1 MQVKTLLQRLGEG
14 SLTGDGGVTVNS
26 ITHDSRKVSPC
37 FVFAALRGENAH
49 GLDYLKEAVAAGA
62 AAILTDRPA
71 RKTVDLPWITVKNP
85 RTAMARAAWVLA
97 GNPQRKLQ
105 LVAVTGTN
113 GKSTT
118 AHLISRLMQSARKPA
133 AFIGTFGARL
143 PGNIEIAGEHTT
155 PEATD
160 MAPMLKGSVRA
171 GAVVAALEV
180 SSHALSQ
187 DRVAGLKFDV
197 AVWTNLTRDH
207 LDYHHDMEAYFES
220 KRRLFTEHMAPDGR
234 RVLPVDDPWGAR
246 LLDEPRAGDVSWG
259 LDRGAVCARNVVSDL
274 DGSRFDLNLPDREI
288 SVCLPLVGV
297 HNLRNALA
305 AAAAAHAAGLS
316 ASAIRRG
323 LERAR
328 PLAGRMERIKSSYYP
343 CPVFVDYAHTPDG
356 LRAVLQALRRITDRR
371 LIVVFGAG
379 GDRDL
384 GKRGPMGFAVGESA
398 DVPIVTSDN
407 PRTEDPE
414 SIAAAVAEG
423 VRAAGAKPLVVLDRR
438 EAIARAVEI
447 ADGRSLILVA
457 GKGHEAYQTIGEVR
471 FPFSDQEVLRSEA
484 GRDQCA

>member
-1 MQVKTLLQRLGEG
+1 MKVETLLRRLGEG
-14 SLTGDGGVTVNS
+14 SLTGDGSVMVNS
-26 ITHDSRKVSPC
+26 ITHDSRKVSPG
-37 FVFAALRGENAH
+37 FVFAALPGEHAH

-62 AAILTDRPA
+62 AAILTNRPP

-85 RTAMARAAWVLA
+85 RPAMARAAWMLA

-105 LVAVTGTN
+105 LFAVTGTN

-118 AHLISRLMQSARKPA
+118 AHLISLLMQSARKPA
-133 AFIGTFGARL
+133 AFIGTLGARL
-143 PGNIEIAGEHTT
+143 PGNIEIAGERTT

-160 MAPMLKGSVRA
+160 MAPLLKGAIRA
-171 GAVVAALEV
+171 GAVAAALEV

-187 DRVAGLKFDV
+187 DRVEGLEFDV

-220 KRRLFTEHMAPDGR
+220 KRRLFTEHMAADGR

-259 LDRGAVCARNVVSDL
+259 LDRGAVCAKNVTSDL
-274 DGSRFDLNLPDREI
+274 DGSRFDLNNPDREI
-288 SVCLPLVGV
+288 SVYLPLVGV

-328 PLAGRMERIKSSYYP
+328 PLGGRMERIATALP
-343 CPVFVDYAHTPDG
+343 FPVFIDFAHTPEG
-356 LRAVLQALRRITDRR
+356 LRAVLQALRKITDRR

-379 GDRDL
+379 GDRDH

-414 SIAAAVAEG
+414 LIAAAVAAG
-423 VRAAGAKPLVVLDRR
+423 VRAAGAEPLVVLDRR
-438 EAIARAVEI
+438 EAITRALEI
-447 ADGRSLILVA
+447 ADDRSLVLVA
-457 GKGHEAYQTIGEVR
+457 GKGHEAYQTIGDTR
-471 FPFSDQEVLRSEA
+471 IPFSDHEVLRSEA
-484 GRDQCA
+484 GRERCV

>member
-26 ITHDSRKVSPC
+26 ITHDSRKVSPG
-37 FVFAALRGENAH
+37 FVFAALRGEHAH
-49 GLDYLKEAVAAGA
+49 GLDYVKEAVAAGA

-85 RTAMARAAWVLA
+85 RSAMARAAWVLA

-105 LVAVTGTN
+105 LFAVTGTN

-118 AHLISRLMQSARKPA
+118 AHLISCLMQSARKPA
-133 AFIGTFGARL
+133 AFIGTLGARL

-160 MAPMLKGSVRA
+160 MAPMLKGAVRA

-187 DRVAGLKFDV
+187 DRVAGLEFDV
-197 AVWTNLTRDH
+197 AVWTNLSRDH

-259 LDRGAVCARNVVSDL
+259 LDRGAVCARNIASDL
-274 DGSRFDLNLPDREI
+274 DGSRFDLNLSDREI
-288 SVCLPLVGV
+288 SVYLPLVGV

-328 PLAGRMERIKSSYYP
+328 PLAGRMERIKSSHP
-343 CPVFVDYAHTPDG
+343 CPVFVDYAHTPEG

-423 VRAAGAKPLVVLDRR
+423 VRAAGAEPLVVLDRR

-457 GKGHEAYQTIGEVR
+457 GKGHEAYQAIGDVR
-471 FPFSDQEVLRSEA
+471 IPFSDQEVLRSEA
-484 GRDQCA
+484 GREQCA

>member
-1 MQVKTLLQRLGEG
+1 MQVKTLLRRLGEG
-14 SLTGDGGVTVNS
+14 SLTGDGSAVVTG
-26 ITHDSRKVSPC
+26 ITHDSRKVSPG
-37 FVFAALRGENAH
+37 FVFAALPGEHAH

-62 AAILTDRPA
+62 AAILTNRPP
-71 RKTVDLPWITVKNP
+71 RKTIDLPWIMVKNP
-85 RTAMARAAWVLA
+85 RSAMARAAWMLA

-105 LVAVTGTN
+105 LFAVTGTN

-118 AHLISRLMQSARKPA
+118 AHLISLLMQSAHKPT
-133 AFIGTFGARL
+133 AFIGTLGGRL
-143 PGNIEIAGEHTT
+143 PGNIEIAGERTT

-160 MAPMLKGSVRA
+160 MAPMLKGAVRV
-171 GAVVAALEV
+171 GAVAAALEV

-187 DRVAGLKFDV
+187 DRVAGLEFDV

-207 LDYHHDMEAYFES
+207 LDYHHDMETYFES
-220 KRRLFTEHMAPDGR
+220 KRRLFTEHMAVDGR

-259 LDRGAVCARNVVSDL
+259 LDRGAVCARDVVSDL
-274 DGSRFDLNLPDREI
+274 EGSRFNLILPDGEI
-288 SVCLPLVGV
+288 SVHLPLVGV

-305 AAAAAHAAGLS
+305 AAAAVHTAGLS
-316 ASAIRRG
+316 ASAIKRG

-328 PLAGRMERIKSSYYP
+328 PLCGRMERIATTLP
-343 CPVFVDYAHTPDG
+343 FPVFVDYAHTPEG
-356 LRAVLQALRRITDRR
+356 LRAVLQALRKITDRR

-379 GDRDL
+379 GDRDR

-398 DVPIVTSDN
+398 DVAVVTSDN

-423 VRAAGAKPLVVLDRR
+423 VRAAGAEPLVVLDRR
-438 EAIARAVEI
+438 EAIAHALEI
-447 ADGRSLILVA
+447 ADARSLVLVA
-457 GKGHEAYQTIGEVR
+457 GKGHEAFQTIGDAR
-471 FPFSDQEVLRSEA
+471 IPFSDQEVLRTEA
-484 GRDQCA
+484 GRERCV

>member
-14 SLTGDGGVTVNS
+14 TLTGDGGVTVNG
-26 ITHDSRKVSPC
+26 ITHDSRKVSPG
-37 FVFAALRGENAH
+37 FVFAALRGEHAH

-105 LVAVTGTN
+105 LFAVTGTN

-118 AHLISRLMQSARKPA
+118 AHLISRLMQSARRPA
-133 AFIGTFGARL
+133 AFIGTLGARL

-160 MAPMLKGSVRA
+160 MAPMLKGAVRA

-187 DRVAGLKFDV
+187 DRVAGLEFDV

-220 KRRLFTEHMAPDGR
+220 KRRLFTEHMAADGR

-274 DGSRFDLNLPDREI
+274 DGSRFDLNLPDQEI
-288 SVCLPLVGV
+288 SVYLPLVGV

-323 LERAR
+323 LERVR
-328 PLAGRMERIKSSYYP
+328 PLAGRMERIDTGQP
-343 CPVFVDYAHTPDG
+343 VPVFVDYAHTPEG
-356 LRAVLQALRRITDRR
+356 LRAVLQALRKITDRR

-379 GDRDL
+379 GDRDR

-414 SIAAAVAEG
+414 SITAAVAEG
-423 VRAAGAKPLVVLDRR
+423 VRAAGAEPLVVLDRR
-438 EAIARAVEI
+438 EAIARALEI
-447 ADGRSLILVA
+447 ADRRSLVLVA
-457 GKGHEAYQTIGEVR
+457 GKGHEAFQTIGDVKM
-471 FPFSDQEVLRSEA
+471 PFSDQDALRSEA
-484 GRDQCA
+484 GRERCV